1 MTRRVLTSSLASV
14 AGVLY
19 SSFLLSYIVGGG
31 QHADFVSQLELPGAP
46 YAGWYRASDVLA
58 GLALLVVAW
67 LCRPD
72 RGGRAAVRWAC
83 VMVAVV
89 GAGSLLDGS
98 TSMDCASG
106 TVAATC
112 DLGDHSVIGLLHQLV
127 VGHTLSG
134 LAGFAAAGIGA
145 ACCAR
150 ASHPS
155 HAGWMRV
162 HIVLAAGIGLC
173 GLADVALLLASAD
186 IGLVERVRIVLVSA
200 WIVSVPSTFRAVRQ
214 TLYVRSTPHA
224 HTTGA
229 VRS

>member
-1 MTRRVLTSSLASV
+1 MTRRTVAWPLALV
-14 AGVLY
+14 AAVLY
-19 SSFLLSYIVGGG
+19 SSFLLSYVVRRG

-46 YAGWYRASDVLA
+46 YADWYRASDVLA
-58 GLALLVVAW
+58 GLALLAIAW
-67 LCRPD
+67 LCWPD
-72 RGGRAAVRWAC
+72 RHVRTAVRWAC

-106 TVAATC
+106 TGTTC
-112 DLGDHSVIGLLHQLV
+112 DLGDHSVPGLLHQLI

-150 ASHPS
+150 ASHPA
-155 HAGWMRV
+155 HPGWMRV

-173 GLADVALLLASAD
+173 GLADLALLLVNID
-186 IGLVERVRIVLVSA
+186 MGLVERLRILLVSA
-200 WIVSVPSTFRAVRQ
+200 WIASVPWTVRAVRHDAWA
-214 TLYVRSTPHA
+214 RSTHDA
-224 HTTGA
+224 DTRA